1 MSYNLQ
7 FEPRSTYVYITV
19 TGENSVDTVN
29 GYLAEVHEW
38 CLQHKYPNVLIV
50 ENLTGPGLGTYSI
63 FDLVSRKSAAATQ
76 VLGRLA
82 YVDINPEHDPK
93 DMEFAEDVAVN
104 RGIPVRIFAT
114 VREAE
119 VWLESQAGI

>member
-1 MSYNLQ
+1 MSYDLHI
-7 FEPRSTYVYITV
+7 EPRGTYLYVTV
-19 TGENSVDTVN
+19 TGENSVDSVN

-38 CLQHKYPNVLIV
+38 CLQHKCPNVLIV
-50 ENLTGPGLGTYSI
+50 ENLTGPGLGTYNI
-63 FDLVSRKSAAATQ
+63 FELVSRKSAGASQ

-93 DMEFAEDVAVN
+93 AMEFAEDVAVN

-114 VREAE
+114 VQEAE
-119 VWLESQAGI
+119 GWLESQA

>member
-1 MSYNLQ
+1 MSYSLQ

-19 TGENSVDTVN
+19 TGENSVDSKN
-29 GYLAEVHEW
+29 GYLAEVHAW

-50 ENLTGPGLGTYSI
+50 ENLSGPGLGTYNI
-63 FDLVSRKSAAATQ
+63 FELVSRKSTGASQ

-93 DMEFAEDVAVN
+93 AMEFAEDVAVN

-119 VWLESQAGI
+119 MWLESQARI